1 MADGVG
7 LKGVML
13 SKEQRGEEMVFGFDR
28 ETDQRSLRSFIGR
41 IAGPEMLDELLHRLS
56 SQEIE
61 SVVDL
66 FTGLMK
72 RHLSEKKYHNL
83 FLGDE

>member
-1 MADGVG
+1 MHTGA
-7 LKGVML
+7 
-13 SKEQRGEEMVFGFDR
+13 RGEERVFGFDR
-28 ETDQRSLRSFIGR
+28 DTDQSSLLSFIKR
-41 IAGPEMLDELLHRLS
+41 IAGPEMLDELLPRLS

-72 RHLSEKKYHNL
+72 KHLSEKKYHHL

>member
-1 MADGVG
+1 
-7 LKGVML
+7 ML
-13 SKEQRGEEMVFGFDR
+13 NNGDRGKEMVFGFDR
-28 ETDQRSLRSFIGR
+28 DTDERSLRSFIKR
-41 IAGPEMLDELLHRLS
+41 IAGPEMLDELMPRLS

-72 RHLSEKKYHNL
+72 RHLSEKKYHRL

>member
-1 MADGVG
+1 
-7 LKGVML
+7 ML
-13 SKEQRGEEMVFGFDR
+13 NNGDRGEEMVFGFDR
-28 ETDQRSLRSFIGR
+28 ATDERSLRSFIGR
-41 IAGPEMLDELLHRLS
+41 IAGQQMLDELLPRLS
-56 SQEIE
+56 NGEME

-72 RHLSEKKYHNL
+72 RHLSEEKYHRL

>member
-1 MADGVG
+1 
-7 LKGVML
+7 ML
-13 SKEQRGEEMVFGFDR
+13 NNGDSSEDMVFGFDR
-28 ETDQRSLRSFIGR
+28 DTDERSLRSFIKR
-41 IAGPEMLDELLHRLS
+41 IAGPEMLDELMPRLS

-72 RHLSEKKYHNL
+72 RHLSEKKYHRL

>member
-1 MADGVG
+1 LNNGD
-7 LKGVML
+7 K
-13 SKEQRGEEMVFGFDR
+13 GEEMVFGFDR
-28 ETDQRSLRSFIGR
+28 DTDQRSLRSFISR
-41 IAGPEMLDELLHRLS
+41 IAGPDMLDELLPRLS

-72 RHLSEKKYHNL
+72 RHLSEKKYHQL
-83 FLGDE
+83 FLGDK

>member
-1 MADGVG
+1 MMSTRESNDDD
-7 LKGVML
+7 
-13 SKEQRGEEMVFGFDR
+13 MVFGFDR
-28 ETDQRSLRSFIGR
+28 ETDERSLRSFIRR
-41 IAGPEMLDELLHRLS
+41 IAGQEMLDELLPRFS
-56 SQEIE
+56 SQEID

-72 RHLSEKKYHNL
+72 KHLTKKEYHHL

>member
-1 MADGVG
+1 
-7 LKGVML
+7 LN
-13 SKEQRGEEMVFGFDR
+13 KEERGEEMVFGFDC

-41 IAGPEMLDELLHRLS
+41 IARPEMLDELLPRLS

-61 SVVDL
+61 SVVAL

-72 RHLSEKKYHNL
+72 RHLSEKK
-83 FLGDE
+83 